1 MAISTGSSARKVL
14 SSTRPVRTFFSLVRT
29 KAPPLPGLTCWNST
43 TFMSAP
49 SMFSVM
55 PFFRSLVVGIA
66 PPDARR
72 AGLPA
77 QGRRAAY
84 RSQLEELL
92 GGGGEQLVTVR
103 ADDSEIL
110 DPHAAEAGEVD
121 TGLDGH
127 RRSGGDP
134 TRAARAHPGRLVDL
148 QADAVAAR
156 VAEGVAAAGGRDH
169 LAAGL
174 VDLGTAHP
182 GAQRGQ
188 SRLLSAPHQLV
199 ELPLARRG
207 AAEHHRAGH
216 VGAVAL
222 DHRAEVEDDQVAA
235 AQRPLARAVV
245 RLGAVLAEGDDRVE
259 RRAVAAVAAHADL
272 ELPGDLA
279 LGHARVEPAE
289 HLGQRLGADPGG
301 LAHRR
306 QLVVVL
312 DLTQLLDQLG
322 GWHHR
327 PSWQQGAQPLAAA
340 PGEPARLEAEAVPV
354 AAEHP
359 DHPGDQ
365 VARGQH
371 HLGAVHLGGL
381 PLVATVG
388 EEHGAVVQ
396 QQQGAVAA
404 GEAGQVAHVDP
415 LGDQQPDQV
424 DGGEPGAQ
432 GAAAGLGGAGLERPC
447 RSAGLP
453 AAGAVVRFHA
463 YSYSGSVTPR
473 GWGGSGGALFAP
485 PVDRAAP
492 RGWGGPGG
500 RCLPP
505 RWIPARRRPA
515 GRGRSWW
522 GRSRRPPRPPLA
534 PPPGGGASARAR
546 ARWRGGPR
554 RPGCPPP
561 RPRRARRRRCGPARP
576 G

>member
-1 MAISTGSSARKVL
+1 MATSTGSSARKVL
-14 SSTRPVRTFFSLVRT
+14 SSTLPVRTFFSLVRT

-127 RRSGGDP
+127 GRSGGDP
-134 TRAARAHPGRLVDL
+134 TRAARPHPGRLVDL
-148 QADAVAAR
+148 QADAVAGR
-156 VAEGVAAAGGRDH
+156 VAEGVAAAGLRDH
-169 LAAGL
+169 LAAGP
-174 VDLGTAHP
+174 VHLGAADP

-188 SRLLSAPHQLV
+188 PRLLGAPHQLV

-365 VARGQH
+365 V
-371 HLGAVHLGGL
+371 
-381 PLVATVG
+381 
-388 EEHGAVVQ
+388 
-396 QQQGAVAA
+396 
-404 GEAGQVAHVDP
+404 
-415 LGDQQPDQV
+415 